1 MKAMIFAAGLGTR
14 LKPITNDRPKALA
27 EIHGTPLL
35 EIIIR
40 RLISYG
46 FNEIIVNVHHFAE
59 RVLDFLESKNNFG
72 INLQISDETD
82 ELLDTGGGLKKA
94 SWFFDDNEPFLVH
107 NVDTLTDIDL
117 LDYYNFHKQ
126 NNALATVLVRHRP
139 GSRFFLFDENRRLC
153 GWENVISNEKII
165 VSNPNT
171 KLEQIAF
178 SCLHVIHPSIFRL
191 IDEKG
196 CFSIINVYLRLAKSY
211 KIMGYVDDTSYWLD
225 VGTPEKLKRGEDEID
240 LEKLIQKRLD

>member
-40 RLISYG
+40 RLINYG
-46 FNEIIVNVHHFAE
+46 FDDIIINVHHFADK
-59 RVLDFLESKNNFG
+59 VVDFLESKNNFG
-72 INLQISDETD
+72 INIQISDETD
-82 ELLDTGGGLKKA
+82 QLLDTGGGLKKA

-117 LDYYNFHKQ
+117 LDYFNYHKQ
-126 NNALATVLVRHRP
+126 NNALATLLVRHRP
-139 GSRFFLFDENRRLC
+139 GSRFFLFDINTRLC
-153 GWENVISNEKII
+153 GWENIISKEKII
-165 VSNPNT
+165 TSDPD
-171 KLEQIAF
+171 KQLEQIAF
-178 SCLHVIHPSIFRL
+178 SCLHVIHPSIFKL
-191 IDEKG
+191 IDEEG
-196 CFSIINVYLRLAKSY
+196 CFSIIDVYLRLAKSH

-225 VGTPEKLKRGEDEID
+225 VGTPEKLQRGEDEID
-240 LEKLIQKRLD
+240 IEKIVQKR